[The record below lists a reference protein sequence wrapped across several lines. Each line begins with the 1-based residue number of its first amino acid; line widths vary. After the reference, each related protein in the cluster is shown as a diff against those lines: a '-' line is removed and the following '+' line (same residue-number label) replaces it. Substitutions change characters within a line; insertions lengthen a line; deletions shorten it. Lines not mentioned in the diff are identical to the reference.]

1 MSSIT
6 AQQTKLDLELIP
18 KEKRLDIGKCN
29 KRLNPGKIQRE
40 PTFQVVMDAL
50 ALTSCYSAFLITAD
64 VPEGQDFD
72 ALPTNEEIVSFLR
85 DLGHTR
91 EIHSLNHVVVDQ
103 MHQPWRMFLH
113 SLTEAYLERQ
123 LVLTSFDSPEHK
135 FFRGA
140 LLPESLTSLEMK
152 ETKAYKNYIGFAS
165 VKESKEICKEVFS
178 GFRRCVVIRETP
190 KIPLSKKKEKKEEL
204 RDFHKT
210 HPSGSSAVKIIPSVA
225 SEGTG
230 IKPGVPDVM
239 EEESSERNDQVKD
252 SDYDKTQSNNENES
266 DSEHETNEYGSESDQ
281 EEDEDNIED
290 DEEEEEEEV
299 VKTPSNDS
307 DDEDETKTGDKA
319 EGDKDE
325 EMDYTTRQLYNDVD
339 IRLNKPVDVDKGFV
353 QEGGTDAAMT
363 NKTKVPD
370 TSSFHSSD
378 LTAKFLNFSDI
389 PHTDAEAFTPPPT
402 TKAINPSST
411 LPDFASVF
419 QFNNRVTTLEKGV
432 AELEKDDL

>member
-281 EEDEDNIED
+281 EEDEVTLVLLKELHLLKRRENNENESNSEHETDGNESGSESDQDENNNIED

-363 NKTKVPD
+363 NV
-370 TSSFHSSD
+370 
-378 LTAKFLNFSDI
+378 
-389 PHTDAEAFTPPPT
+389 
-402 TKAINPSST
+402 
-411 LPDFASVF
+411 
-419 QFNNRVTTLEKGV
+419 
-432 AELEKDDL
+432 